1 MQTTQTQR
9 SPLEYEDYRDLPDR
23 ITVRWL
29 QSLTDEELRE
39 VMRCVDEE
47 QDYWQDYSHARV
59 LSDRWHRV
67 YAESERRGV
76 TPTTK
81 ATGQERSE

>member
-1 MQTTQTQR
+1 MMTQTTQTKK
-9 SPLEYEDYRDLPDR
+9 SPLQYEDYRDLPDR

-47 QDYWQDYSHARV
+47 QDYWQKLRPRPHTLRPLASSVRRIGAARSHA
-59 LSDRWHRV
+59 D
-67 YAESERRGV
+67 
-76 TPTTK
+76 K
-81 ATGQERSE
+81 